1 MLIPDIA
8 SAEKWKM
15 FLRGDVGRALGY
27 CERVLGLY
35 NSIRMRIGDEKIKK
49 MVVGIIGRDT
59 IGHWK
64 DIQSVYEEFFGV
76 RCIGCEEAVKSIAMG
91 IPYSVALQSVSLRLE
106 NSSYMKEVE
115 GLVILLSKVLRE
127 SSVYIERSDVLK
139 ELERDLSTL
148 LNNPLAITR
157 IVKSFYESLRLLLP
171 LYNKFTFFITI
182 SRSITKNLLERFFKD
197 LDFKMLSKFNIRF
210 RKEMICRN
218 TAVFM
223 QDKDSLGELI
233 LFLTNSIYRFLK
245 NSKGMR
251 RFVSVGNEEEK
262 FINEMLKLVPQMYHD
277 MGYSEDY
284 SLYSALYKSAITTL
298 VRGNFIRISS
308 RIRIDRERDV
318 ALIHNYTIKCEN
330 FINMLEPYIITG
342 LAYLNSV
349 TKHNSKTELLLHIYL
364 NQNNIKT

>member
-171 LYNKFTFFITI
+171 LYNRFTFFITI
-182 SRSITKNLLERFFKD
+182 SRSITKNLLERFFKN

-262 FINEMLKLVPQMYHD
+262 FVNEMLKLVPQMYHD
-277 MGYSEDY
+277 MGYSEDC

-298 VRGNFIRISS
+298 VRGNFIHISS

-330 FINMLEPYIITG
+330 FINMLEPYIVTG
-342 LAYLNSV
+342 LAYFNNI
-349 TKHNSKTELLLHIYL
+349 TKHNSKTELLLYIYL